1 MKSVKTNKSH
11 LLRSILHEKCPN
23 CGQSDVFK
31 KDAVIFQ
38 MPVMNEKCATC
49 LYKFDREP
57 GYFIG
62 AMYISYGIAALFGI
76 LTFIL
81 FYFTFPTLP
90 LIATPIAIV
99 AVLLLI
105 AKKNYKISRIIY
117 IHIFPW

>member
-1 MKSVKTNKSH
+1 MKAVKNKKSH
-11 LLRSILHEKCPN
+11 LISNILHEKCPN

-31 KDAVIFQ
+31 KDAVIFK
-38 MPVMNEKCATC
+38 MPVMNEKCANC

-62 AMYISYGIAALFGI
+62 ALYISYGIAVFFGI
-76 LTFIL
+76 LTFLL
-81 FYFTFPTLP
+81 FYFSFPTLP
-90 LIATPIAIV
+90 LVFTPIAIV